1 MRLNNFY
8 TKSNCEQ
15 IEVNSQRDKGSDY
28 RKKYFHMKIYHRSRC
43 KRTNNYSHTIY
54 HSAN

>member
-1 MRLNNFY
+1 MLLNNFH
-8 TKSNCEQ
+8 TKINCEK
-15 IEVNSQRDKGSDY
+15 IEVNSQRDKSSDY